1 MLQGRKKCVTVFEI
15 LVPVFFALLLLMIR
29 ALSSSEW
36 INNDTTYPSFSL
48 ATGGIPRGKTQLLY
62 TPSNSYTDALMTT
75 VQADT
80 NATNCKSFKFCVLT
94 DAMG

>member
-29 ALSSSEW
+29 ALSESEL
-36 INNDTTYPSFSL
+36 INNDTEYSSFSI
-48 ATGGIPRGKTQLLY
+48 ASEVIPTGKSRLFY

-75 VQADT
+75 VQTET
-80 NATNCKSFKFCVLT
+80 NATTCKYQVLHKI
-94 DAMG
+94 